1 MKIEK
6 TATSLESHLAEMQE
20 KADKIVDKFVIGYF
34 VFGLCIA
41 PIYQTW
47 EFTLT
52 ISGLNLAL
60 YFISRFFTQK
70 TIRRHIV
77 STVFAIFL
85 MQHIG
90 QMHGMAEM
98 HFTFF
103 TSLAILIIYQDWR
116 IMIPYS
122 VFSIGHHVVF
132 FYLELQGYPNLGQY
146 FISYTEVTYL
156 VLFFHFGIALFM
168 SVIAGWWAIIF
179 RNQTI
184 AMFQSQQEVRKKN
197 DILLQSEEELRQ
209 SIEELQTIQ
218 ESLEHKQ
225 KESSDL
231 LAHNQAV
238 NNALDKSSLVSI
250 TDLKGNILKANENL
264 CRISG
269 YTEAELLE
277 KSHRAFDSGYHPKS
291 FWKNMWQTIQ
301 EGKTWRAEVKNRSKD
316 GRIYWVDSVINSIQN
331 TEGKI
336 YQYLSIQH
344 VITDK
349 KESEQQLKQ
358 NLEEIRAV
366 QENLNRA
373 YADLDVQFQA
383 LSATFG
389 YVEINTERKIQ
400 KTNELFT
407 SWLGYEETELLGKE
421 HADLYFDQ
429 PEEEQSYSTLWQK
442 LEQGIT
448 VNQIFK
454 RRTKTGKATWFYGA
468 YSPIMDENGNLKR
481 VIKMAS
487 NYNDQIEAQ
496 EQVKRLSLV
505 AEQTDN
511 GVIIR
516 EANGEVV
523 WVNHSFEH
531 ISGYNLDEIKGE
543 NLNAMLQGKNTSP
556 IHTYQLEEAYR
567 QEMSFALEIL
577 YYHKSGRP
585 YWAELNGTPSFDK
598 KGNLINYII
607 IFRDVTE
614 RKTLESTIQFQN
626 DELQRNLTQ
635 ITKLQQDSEIA
646 NQRTEK
652 ILKGL
657 RASINYAKRI
667 QRALIPPESEI
678 QSFYPESFVF
688 FLPKDIV
695 SGDFYWMTEQI
706 EGKLRRKIV
715 VVGDCT
721 GHGVPGAFMT
731 MIAVNLLSQITN
743 HATQAGKI
751 LSAIPQLLEK
761 SLGHYQEV
769 RDGMD
774 ISIIVCESTNEYC
787 KKVTFAGAMTSI
799 CYFQEIDGKQE
810 MTVLKGDKIPIG
822 VGWKNRPQNYQYQE
836 HTIEITV
843 PTSFYLFSDGYKD
856 QFGGKNDRKLGS
868 QNFKKILKKLAPKP
882 MKQQKDI
889 LKKAY
894 FDWKGDQKQIDDIV
908 ILGIKMGEEK

>member
-6 TATSLESHLAEMQE
+6 TPTNLDHYLTEIQE

-34 VFGLCIA
+34 IFGLFLA
-41 PIYQTW
+41 PVYQTW

-60 YFISRFFTQK
+60 YLISRFFTQK
-70 TIRRHIV
+70 IIRRHIV

-116 IMIPYS
+116 VMIPYS
-122 VFSIGHHVVF
+122 ILTIGHHVIF
-132 FYLELQGYPNLGQY
+132 FYLELKGYPNLGQY
-146 FISYTEVTYL
+146 FINYSEVTYL

-184 AMFQSQQEVRKKN
+184 AMFQNQQEIRKKN
-197 DILLQSEEELRQ
+197 DTLLQNDEELRQ
-209 SIEELQTIQ
+209 SIEELQTTQ
-218 ESLEHKQ
+218 ENLEHKQ
-225 KESSDL
+225 GELSSL
-231 LAHNQAV
+231 LAHNQAI
-238 NNALDKSSLVSI
+238 NNALDRSSLVSI

-264 CRISG
+264 CRVSG
-269 YTEAELLE
+269 YTEDELLNS
-277 KSHRAFDSGYHPKS
+277 SHRSFDSGYHPKS
-291 FWKNMWQTIQ
+291 FWKDMWESIRT
-301 EGKTWRAEVKNRSKD
+301 GKTWRAEVKNRSKD
-316 GRIYWVDSVINSIQN
+316 GGYYWVDSIINPIQN
-331 TEGKI
+331 TEGEI

-344 VITDK
+344 IITDK
-349 KESEQQLKQ
+349 KESEQRLKQ

-366 QENLNRA
+366 QESLNQA
-373 YADLDVQFQA
+373 YADLDIQFQA
-383 LSATFG
+383 LSTTFG
-389 YVEINTERKIQ
+389 YVEINAEREIQ

-407 SWLGYEETELLGKE
+407 NWLEYEKLELIGKKHIE
-421 HADLYFDQ
+421 LYFNQ
-429 PEEEQSYSTLWQK
+429 AKEQQAYNTLWQK

-468 YSPIMDENGNLKR
+468 YSPIMDENGALKQ
-481 VIKMAS
+481 VIKMVS

-516 EANGEVV
+516 EASGEVV

-531 ISGYNLDEIKGE
+531 ISGYNLEEIKGK
-543 NLNAMLQGKNTSP
+543 NLNQILQGKNTSP

-567 QEMSFALEIL
+567 QEISFALEIL

-585 YWAELNGTPSFDK
+585 YWAELNGTPSFNK
-598 KGNLINYII
+598 KGHLINYII

-635 ITKLQQDSEIA
+635 ITKLQQESEIA
-646 NQRTEK
+646 NQRTER

-657 RASINYAKRI
+657 RASINYAERI
-667 QRALIPPESEI
+667 QRALIPPESDI
-678 QSFYPESFVF
+678 QRFYPDSFVF

-695 SGDFYWMTEQI
+695 SGDFYWITEQV
-706 EGKLRRKIV
+706 EGELRRKIV

-731 MIAVNLLSQITN
+731 MIAINLLNQITN
-743 HATQAGKI
+743 QATHAGEI
-751 LSAIPQLLEK
+751 LSTIPELLEK
-761 SLGHYQEV
+761 SLGHSQEV

-774 ISIIVCESTNEYC
+774 ISIIICESTNEC
-787 KKVTFAGAMTSI
+787 CQKVTFAGAMTSI
-799 CYFQEIDGKQE
+799 YYFQEVDGNQQ

-836 HTIEITV
+836 HTIEINTS
-843 PTSFYLFSDGYKD
+843 TSFYLFSDGYKD

-868 QNFKKILKKLAPKP
+868 QNFKKILRNLTQKP

-908 ILGIKMGEEK
+908 VLGIKIG